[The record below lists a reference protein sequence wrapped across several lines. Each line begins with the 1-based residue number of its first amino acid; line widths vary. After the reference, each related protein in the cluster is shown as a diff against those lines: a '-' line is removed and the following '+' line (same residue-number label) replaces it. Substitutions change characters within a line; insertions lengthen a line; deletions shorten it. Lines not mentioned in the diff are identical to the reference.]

1 MKKFIVAIL
10 VISIFCLSG
19 CQKFASVVSDNS
31 SIIDDTNVSSIDV
44 NNTDVNGAIISDAN
58 TNSDNENNPNTANN
72 NTDSNNFNNSN
83 STITSNSN
91 IADVN
96 TNNTDIN
103 NSNIDSV
110 DNSNLNNSN
119 NQPSTESSQ
128 INSSTENSNSKV
140 EENSSINSTTANDD
154 NTSSNT
160 TNKVERPEKVT
171 KVYNLNMNTAG
182 TEHLKKTFYDS
193 QNGNTLQ
200 YCLFLPDDYSPDK
213 KYPVIL
219 FLHGAGEIGTDNTTH
234 LSNLRNMFA
243 NNADYVAQSILIC
256 PQTPEWWRLDR
267 DYGDRKGTLSSA
279 MHLLEKIQNEYS
291 CDENRIYITGLSMG
305 GYATWELLQ
314 NYSHV
319 FAAGVPICG
328 FGTEMKAATLID
340 IPIRIYHGTADPT
353 VSFSS
358 SQSMYDAIVAA
369 GGTKVE
375 LFPLEGVGHDA
386 WHIAYA
392 DSTMFEWMFAQDKSK
407 ATPAKIEPSRP
418 FKIVDANG
426 NTVITDSDVTN
437 VDYFIVG
444 ATKPGVDI
452 CLSLTDSGKSKLKK
466 AYKNSNGK
474 EFTVYCRLQKIYSF
488 TATKPPIDNEFIMSG
503 VFKIDNYLLYYH
515 LLKDACS
522 KN

>member
-1 MKKFIVAIL
+1 MKKIIVAFL

-19 CQKFASVVSDNS
+19 CHKFSSVVSGNS
-31 SIIDDTNVSSIDV
+31 SNFEDVDV
-44 NNTDVNGAIISDAN
+44 NSSYTNNVDINSIITSV
-58 TNSDNENNPNTANN
+58 T
-72 NTDSNNFNNSN
+72 NSN
-83 STITSNSN
+83 SDASNGTEN
-91 IADVN
+91 T
-96 TNNTDIN
+96 TNNIN
-103 NSNIDSV
+103 ND
-110 DNSNLNNSN
+110 NLNNSN
-119 NQPSTESSQ
+119 INSDIIDNQNKDNSNLSNSSNKPSTESSQ
-128 INSSTENSNSKV
+128 INSSIDYNDSQV
-140 EENSSINSTTANDD
+140 EENSSINSTTSNDD

-182 TEHLKKTFYDS
+182 TQHLKRTFYDS

-200 YCLFLPDDYSPDK
+200 YCLFLPDDYSLEK

-219 FLHGAGEIGTDNTTH
+219 FLHGAGEIGTDNTTQ
-234 LSNLRNMFA
+234 LNNIKNIFT

-291 CDENRIYITGLSMG
+291 CDENRIYLTGLSMG

-319 FAAGVPICG
+319 FAAGVPVCG
-328 FGTEMKAATLID
+328 FGNEMNAATLVD

-353 VSFSS
+353 VSFSN
-358 SQSMYDAIVAA
+358 SQSMYDAIIAA

-386 WHIAYA
+386 WNTAYA

-407 ATPAKIEPSRP
+407 ATPAKIEPSSP

-426 NTVITDSDVTN
+426 NAIITAKDVTF

-444 ATKPGVDI
+444 DTKSGVDI
-452 CLSLTDSGKSKLKK
+452 SLTLTDNGRSKLKK
-466 AYKNSNGK
+466 AYKNSTGK
-474 EFTVYCRLQKIYSF
+474 EFTVYFRLQKVYSF
-488 TATKPPIDNEFIMSG
+488 TATKPPIDNQFLMSG